1 MNFKKTTLPNGL
13 RIITVP
19 TKGNPAVT
27 VMVMAEVGSKYETKA
42 ENGLSHFIEHM
53 CFKGTKKRPSSTIV
67 NKELDA
73 MGAMSNAM
81 TSEEYTGYYAK
92 AEKKH
97 WKKILDVL
105 SDIYLHP
112 VFPKNDLEKE
122 RGVILQEISMYEDQP
137 QDKVAVLFQKL
148 LYGDTPVG
156 RWIAGTKESVS
167 NMKYK
172 NFIDYHSKHYVAD
185 GTIVVVSGDV
195 NEKEVIREVNQL
207 FKDIQ
212 KKKRPGK
219 VKVIDRQTKP
229 AILIHQKKTDQTHM
243 VLGLRAYK
251 AKDKRNVVLEVLTGV
266 LGRGMSSRLW
276 HKMREELGAC
286 YYVHTGTN
294 DFTDHGYL
302 YIATGIESKR
312 VVEIVKVLMSE
323 CKKLTKELVHPSELQ
338 KAKDFLVGHMYLR
351 LETTN
356 ALAMFYASQEILK
369 GKMDLPSKMEQEIR
383 QVTAKDIMRV
393 AKEIFRDEKLNLAIV
408 GDIANEKE
416 VKKVLTF
423 K

>member
-13 RIITVP
+13 RIITIP
-19 TKGNPAVT
+19 TKGNPAAT

-53 CFKGTKKRPSSTIV
+53 CFKGTKKRPSSSIV

-81 TSEEYTGYYAK
+81 TGEEYTGYYAK

-112 VFPKNDLEKE
+112 SFPEKDLEKE
-122 RGVILQEISMYEDQP
+122 RGVIIQEISMYEDQP
-137 QDKVAVLFQKL
+137 QDKVSVLFQGL

-156 RWIAGTKESVS
+156 RFIAGTKESVS
-167 NMKYK
+167 NLKHK
-172 NFIDYHSKHYVAD
+172 NFVDYHSKHYVAD
-185 GTIVVVSGDV
+185 STIVVVSGDV
-195 NEKEVIREVNQL
+195 SEREVMSEANKL

-212 KKKRPGK
+212 KKKKPGK
-219 VKVIDRQTKP
+219 LKVVDKQAKP
-229 AILIHQKKTDQTHM
+229 EMLIHHKKTDQTHM
-243 VLGLRAYK
+243 ILGFRTFK
-251 AKDKRNVVLEVLTGV
+251 AKDKRNAILEVLAGI
-266 LGRGMSSRLW
+266 LGKGMSSRLW

-286 YYVHTGTN
+286 YYVYAGVN

-302 YIATGIESKR
+302 YIATGIESNR
-312 VVEIVKVLMSE
+312 AVEITKVLVSE
-323 CKKLTKELVHPSELQ
+323 CKRLTEELVDPAELQ
-338 KAKDFLVGHMYLR
+338 KIKDYLVGHMYLR

-383 QVTAKDIMRV
+383 QVTAKDVIRV
-393 AKEIFRDEKLNLAIV
+393 AKEIFKNEKLNLAIV
-408 GDIANEKE
+408 GDITDQKA